1 MTAAA
6 KSLYVFAIYL
16 FILGVLLII
25 TPNTL
30 LSMFQ
35 IAETTEVWIRIAGV
49 LTFSIGIYY
58 FYMAPQNN
66 TVFMVLTA
74 YVRAS
79 IIIWFTLFVLMDWVS
94 ARIILFGV
102 IDLLGA
108 LWTFMAL
115 RKS

>member
-1 MTAAA
+1 MTAAS
-6 KSLYVFAIYL
+6 KSLYVFALYL
-16 FILGVLLII
+16 LVLGVLLIVM
-25 TPNTL
+25 PNTL
-30 LSMFQ
+30 LAMFQ
-35 IAETTEVWIRIAGV
+35 IPETNEVWIRIAGM

-66 TVFMVLTA
+66 TVFMALTA

-79 IIIWFTLFVLMDWVS
+79 IIIWLTVFVLMDWVS

-102 IDLLGA
+102 VDLLGA